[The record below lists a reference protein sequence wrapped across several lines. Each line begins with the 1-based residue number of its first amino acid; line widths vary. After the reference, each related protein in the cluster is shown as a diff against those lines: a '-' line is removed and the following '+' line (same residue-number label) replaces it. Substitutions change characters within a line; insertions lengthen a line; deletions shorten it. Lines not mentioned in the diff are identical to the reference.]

1 MDARVCQNVFFS
13 FYERFYLSHQKHCL
27 RKNVSMHYAAGAD
40 RVFRIPEIKTRH
52 ECPVLKTLSQ
62 DRLQEPG
69 YAEKSVLTMLK

>member
-1 MDARVCQNVFFS
+1 
-13 FYERFYLSHQKHCL
+13 
-27 RKNVSMHYAAGAD
+27 MHYAAGAD